1 LNDAF
6 TATMKFFA
14 DPDFLA
20 TIRGKRVWLAL
31 GFLSLLGR
39 AGLVLL
45 VPDLTGDAIDLVY
58 GRAGST
64 AVLHKLGWL
73 LGASLLTAVCQFWM
87 RYLLMGV
94 SRDFELRIRESL
106 FTHITSLSWPFF
118 NRSRTGDLMSRLTS
132 DVESVRMGVGPGV
145 MYVADTGLRTL
156 GAAVFMMRIS
166 PLITF
171 AAVVPLA
178 AIFFFL
184 RPLLSKIH
192 GLSLRIQ
199 EEQATLASRAQESF
213 SGARVVKAFGR
224 EKDEEER
231 FARISRHWADLNVEL
246 AKRRAVLMVLI
257 ETAGGLSLLAILLAG
272 GWRVIDGAMTV
283 GELVKFIGYLQLLVW
298 PMIAFGWVLSL
309 WERAKASEGRLQAL
323 REEVPEIREPEDVKP
338 PGPVRGEVEIRNLTY
353 RHPGGPKP
361 VLESVSLHVPE
372 GTSVGIVGRT
382 GAGKSTLI
390 SFIPR
395 LLDPP
400 PGTVLVDGRDVR
412 TWPLEELRRA
422 VGLVPQDTFLFS
434 DTIEANVSFGLDD
447 PNPEIVSRAVD
458 LSSLDEAIATFPSG
472 IRTVVGERGVMLSGG
487 QRQRAAIARAL
498 AIDPRIL
505 ILDDCLSAVDTE
517 TESRILAALREV
529 IRDRTTIVI
538 SHRMT
543 AVMELDR
550 IVVLDEGRVVESGS
564 HAELM
569 EQDGLYAELV
579 RLQQLEAELE
589 AG

>member
-1 LNDAF
+1 VN
-6 TATMKFFA
+6 FFA
-14 DPDFLA
+14 DPDFLG
-20 TIRGKRVWLAL
+20 TIRQRRGWLVL
-31 GFLSLLGR
+31 GFVALLGR
-39 AGLVLL
+39 ALLVLL
-45 VPDLTGDAIDLVY
+45 VPDFIGDAFDLVY
-58 GRAGST
+58 GRAGPRQ
-64 AVLHKLGWL
+64 VLTKLGWL
-73 LGASLLTAVCQFWM
+73 LGAASMTAICQFWM
-87 RYLLMGV
+87 RFLLMGV

-106 FTHITSLSWPFF
+106 FRHLTTLSWPFF

-156 GAAVFMMRIS
+156 GAMVFMLRIS
-166 PLITF
+166 PQLAT

-224 EKDEEER
+224 EKEEEER
-231 FARISRHWADLNVEL
+231 FRKLSSHWAELNVAL
-246 AKRRAVLMVLI
+246 AKSRAFLMVLI
-257 ETAGGLSLLAILLAG
+257 ETAGGLSLLAILLLG
-272 GWRVIDGAMTV
+272 SWQVIDGTMTV
-283 GELVKFIGYLQLLVW
+283 GELVKFIAYLQLLVW
-298 PMIAFGWVLSL
+298 PMIAIGWVLSL
-309 WERAKASEGRLQAL
+309 WERAKASEGRLQTL
-323 REEVPEIREPEDVKP
+323 RDEVPEIAEPAASQASTA
-338 PGPVRGEVEIRNLTY
+338 VRGEIEIKKLTY
-353 RHPGGPKP
+353 RHPGAAEP
-361 VLESVSLHVPE
+361 VLEDVSLRIPA

-390 SFIPR
+390 NFIPR

-412 TWPLEELRRA
+412 TWPLGDLRRA

-434 DTIEANVSFGLDD
+434 DTIESNVAFGLDRPD
-447 PNPEIVSRAVD
+447 PETVSRAVD
-458 LSSLDEAIATFPSG
+458 LSSLDEAIATFPQG
-472 IRTVVGERGVMLSGG
+472 IQTIVGERGVMLSGG

-498 AIDPRIL
+498 AIDPKIL

-517 TESRILAALREV
+517 TEGRILAALRDV
-529 IRDRTTIVI
+529 IRERTTIVI

-543 AVMELDR
+543 AVMDLDR
-550 IVVLDEGRVVESGS
+550 IVVLDEGRLVESGT
-564 HAELM
+564 HAQLLEK
-569 EQDGLYAELV
+569 DGLYAELV